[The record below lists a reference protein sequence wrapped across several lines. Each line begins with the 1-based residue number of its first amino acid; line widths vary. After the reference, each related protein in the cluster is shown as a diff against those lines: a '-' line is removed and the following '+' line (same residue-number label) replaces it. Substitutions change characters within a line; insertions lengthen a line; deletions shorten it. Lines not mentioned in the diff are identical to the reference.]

1 MTDKKFSV
9 EEDNLL
15 TDLVEENRPLYDP
28 QNESY
33 KDMRIRDNIWSDIGE
48 KLQKTDEECKKR
60 WKYIRDSYNR
70 YKRKRKCI
78 TGSASKSKTSKWDFF
93 ERLRFLERVPIERNT
108 ESSIVTNSDSNSSM
122 SCSTSLSQP
131 STSAFEQQINDKED
145 SQPLSEVRQ
154 PPPSRARST
163 RPSRRTIKHH
173 DELLQFMK
181 EREESRQKLIKD
193 LSQTNNQDI
202 DDDVTTFANHV
213 KSVLTKLSPQLKLD
227 AKNEI
232 FATLSKY
239 EKLHLDIQE
248 ERPTSTHESTTIFA
262 STAEPIQ
269 PTIEQASQPYF
280 LENNIYEDLFLL
292 FLHNYSLM
300 IMNLNKI

>member
-15 TDLVEENRPLYDP
+15 TDLVEENRPLYNP

-108 ESSIVTNSDSNSSM
+108 ESSI
-122 SCSTSLSQP
+122 
-131 STSAFEQQINDKED
+131 QQINDKED
-145 SQPLSEVRQ
+145 SQPLSEVPQ

-181 EREESRQKLIKD
+181 EREESRQKLIKG

-213 KSVLTKLSPQLKLD
+213 KSVLTKLSPRLKLD

-280 LENNIYEDLFLL
+280 PENNIYQD
-292 FLHNYSLM
+292 YSYTT
-300 IMNLNKI
+300 IP

>member
-15 TDLVEENRPLYDP
+15 TDLVEENRPLYNP

-108 ESSIVTNSDSNSSM
+108 ESSIKFRNLHLREPD
-122 SCSTSLSQP
+122 P
-131 STSAFEQQINDKED
+131 H
-145 SQPLSEVRQ
+145 VR
-154 PPPSRARST
+154 RT
-163 RPSRRTIKHH
+163 SRRTIKKH

-181 EREESRQKLIKD
+181 KREESRQKLIKD

-213 KSVLTKLSPQLKLD
+213 KSVLTKLSPRLKLD

-280 LENNIYEDLFLL
+280 PENNIYED
-292 FLHNYSLM
+292 YSYTT
-300 IMNLNKI
+300 IP